1 MYGIE
6 YPALA
11 NSILKQEKDSNK
23 LTNNNSNNKKV
34 ANGGD
39 KTSSSSIQT
48 LNDLSSILSQQQI
61 IDSFTS
67 SINLNDSSNYSIKNL
82 NTTTQSITDILRQKL
97 KSMNE
102 CPDYLMP
109 KFSYSNSFFSS
120 NSINEK
126 DNLNNSNLSSRSNP
140 SFSTQ
145 SSITSSS
152 NKSTN
157 KNKYLHLSSNQ
168 DLKNYYTDDFI
179 LLSEFSEIEGPKPLL
194 TIPTDGGTGFNKNEY
209 SLHLMCVDFHSHLQT
224 SKQQF
229 DNHADTTTIPSNNNN
244 NEETCS
250 TKSLNKFSLTKDTS
264 IINYWDVNSTVAG
277 VVHHFTL
284 YDLDARGFVRPFCLA
299 YISFDKTKPIH
310 FFESIKEKFTEI
322 TDLFKRSN
330 FNLFRHE
337 LEQRC
342 LDLKYTRDFFTNW
355 YLIKAQNQDN
365 ELMKLSRD
373 LNLDMKIVAKLNSSS
388 LNEQTKQMQLN
399 AIDSLV
405 KEMELILDV
414 VLIELKLKNWFI
426 ESKCYTS
433 RKSSSNKIN
442 GDKKLSRNFSNSN
455 NNAQQLG
462 KFNVF
467 Y

>member
-11 NSILKQEKDSNK
+11 NSIFKQEKDNNKLNSNSNK
-23 LTNNNSNNKKV
+23 KI
-34 ANGGD
+34 ANGD

-48 LNDLSSILSQQQI
+48 LSDLSSIFNQQQI

-67 SINLNDSSNYSIKNL
+67 STNLNDSNLSNKNS
-82 NTTTQSITDILRQKL
+82 NTTQSITDVLRQKL

-109 KFSYSNSFFSS
+109 KCSYSNSFFSS
-120 NSINEK
+120 NSINSNES
-126 DNLNNSNLSSRSNP
+126 LNNSNLSSKSHPNL
-140 SFSTQ
+140 SSQLST
-145 SSITSSS
+145 TSSRS
-152 NKSTN
+152 SN

-168 DLKNYYTDDFI
+168 DIKNYYTDDFI

-229 DNHADTTTIPSNNNN
+229 DNHDTTAIPANNS
-244 NEETCS
+244 EETSS

-299 YISFDKTKPIH
+299 YISFDKTKPVH
-310 FFESIKEKFTEI
+310 FFESIKDKFTEI

-330 FNLFRHE
+330 FNLFKHE

-388 LNEQTKQMQLN
+388 LNEQTRQLQLN

-414 VLIELKLKNWFI
+414 VLVELKLKNWFI
-426 ESKCYTS
+426 ESKCCTS

-442 GDKKLSRNFSNSN
+442 GNNNKLSKNVNH
-455 NNAQQLG
+455 NAQNYG
-462 KFNVF
+462 KF
-467 Y
+467 